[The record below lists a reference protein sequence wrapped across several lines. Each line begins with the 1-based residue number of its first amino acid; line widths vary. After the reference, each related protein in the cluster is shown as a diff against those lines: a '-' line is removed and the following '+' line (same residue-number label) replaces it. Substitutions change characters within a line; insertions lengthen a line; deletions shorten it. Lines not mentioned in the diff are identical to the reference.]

1 MPVLFSSTQE
11 EATNEQTPTEVSEN
25 SSDVSFSESDRVKG
39 MKQST
44 IKYPQSE
51 EERRLLPGHT
61 DNPMA
66 SFNYFPEKVDFI
78 NKDEEEKVIL
88 ILRKHPITNLK
99 WMIISFFMLILP
111 PFVSVLPVFDALP
124 GKYFLLILL
133 SWYMISI
140 AYVFENF
147 LSWYFS
153 VSIVTDERVFDVDFY
168 NLIYRKITDAE
179 IEEIQEVTVQ
189 IGGGLR
195 TMFNY
200 GDVTIQTASEMPEIV
215 YEAVP
220 MPDRVAKVLR
230 ELQVEEEVEKI
241 EGRVR

>member
-1 MPVLFSSTQE
+1 MPDLF
-11 EATNEQTPTEVSEN
+11 N
-25 SSDVSFSESDRVKG
+25 SSKDLQTDRRPPNLNSKQPLKNKFSQSEKFQG
-39 MKQST
+39 MKKSAL
-44 IKYPQSE
+44 KYPKNE
-51 EERRLLPGHT
+51 RERRLLPGHT
-61 DNPMA
+61 DNPVA

-78 NKDEEEKVIL
+78 NKDAEENVIL

-99 WMIISFFMLILP
+99 WMVISFFMLVMP
-111 PFVSVLPVFDALP
+111 PFVSVLPIFDGLP
-124 GKYFLLILL
+124 GKYFILLILG
-133 SWYMISI
+133 WYMISL
-140 AYVFENF
+140 AYIFENF
-147 LSWYFS
+147 LNWYFS

-200 GDVTIQTASEMPEIV
+200 GDVIIQTASEIPEIV

-220 MPDRVAKVLR
+220 TPDRVAKVLR
-230 ELQVEEEVEKI
+230 ELQVEEEVERI